1 MRSWPGRQSRHMV
14 WPPASNPRTRIEK
27 MPDNQDTAQTGRI
40 RKGNRRVIALATVI
54 AIAIGGVFGVQ
65 AFANSKT
72 YGHMKLFSSGMHG
85 GHHKGFADWSD
96 ADIEAHIERMV
107 KHAAIEIDATQ
118 EQQVKITALVT
129 AAAKDLKPVHDQMRA
144 TGKKIHDL
152 LLADTIDRAALEQ
165 LRAERLA
172 DAERISKN
180 LISALAD
187 VAEILSLEQR
197 QVLDERI
204 KHFRSMRRGGHRG

>member
-1 MRSWPGRQSRHMV
+1 MS
-14 WPPASNPRTRIEK
+14 
-27 MPDNQDTAQTGRI
+27 DDQDTAQTGWL
-40 RKGNRRVIALATVI
+40 RKGNRKVIALATVI

-65 AFANSKT
+65 AFAGSKA
-72 YGHMKLFSSGMHG
+72 YGHMKLFSSAMHG
-85 GHHKGFADWSD
+85 GNHKGFAEISD
-96 ADIEAHIERMV
+96 ADIEAHVERMV

-129 AAAKDLKPVHDQMRA
+129 AVAKDLKPVHERMRA
-144 TGKKIHDL
+144 TGREIHDL
-152 LLADTIDRAALEQ
+152 LLAETIDRAALER

-187 VAEILSLEQR
+187 VAEVLSAQQR
-197 QVLDERI
+197 RLLDERI
-204 KHFRSMRRGGHRG
+204 EQFRSLHGGGHRG